1 MFYCN
6 NIIFVEKL
14 LGNFII
20 TNFTFLNK
28 YRSYKRKDS
37 WRSYLK
43 CLAKIAT
50 IFILCR
56 RQFMKNLFFCLIL
69 DLFLSQTF
77 FLSSIRAT
85 KEKTEKEKEERM
97 RQKNENYMNSHT
109 NI

>member
-1 MFYCN
+1 
-6 NIIFVEKL
+6 
-14 LGNFII
+14 
-20 TNFTFLNK
+20 
-28 YRSYKRKDS
+28 
-37 WRSYLK
+37 
-43 CLAKIAT
+43 
-50 IFILCR
+50 
-56 RQFMKNLFFCLIL
+56 MKNLFFCLIL